1 MKTIITPVG
10 TSMITNYLSPASRR
24 KVGKQSYVAI
34 DNEWQSLDAELSA
47 TDIHASKYKN
57 AIGWI
62 CKVLKSRWF
71 KLDGQPN
78 ESASAEISSILKIA
92 GGNPCK
98 VHLLATDT
106 LHSVM
111 AAELI
116 KDWFEEFKSI
126 YKVEVLFH
134 RPSAEFADQESSEYV
149 VRNLQA
155 VQGDK
160 YRQGFQNLF
169 SLLWKLTRK
178 KRYGKDVIFNITG
191 GYKAI
196 IPALVLFAQ
205 LEDIPFAYFFDIER
219 SSENN
224 ELIEWPK
231 LPFGFDYSAWELLE
245 DFITEKRFRE
255 LLLEKSHDEVAQLLV
270 DYSIVEEEDVKKL
283 TPVGTLLSSYLREK
297 TDIGKSMFGFVA
309 ELLVFEYFVK
319 KGRDVVRGV
328 SINPER
334 LAFANFKNGDSLEVD
349 IVIRNGEDS
358 EEWYEI
364 KPVSS
369 IKEGVAQLCKRLMF
383 NRETGGKNVTRVGLI
398 VYLPDIVNIEIYKKA
413 MRDAVD
419 AMSKFPETDFSI
431 LYFKIPFKEED
442 IRSPSKMSITQQGID
457 MLHAVDLS
465 EFN

>member
-10 TSMITNYLSPASRR
+10 TSMITNYLSPAGRR

-34 DNEWQSLDAELSA
+34 DNEWQSLDAKLSA
-47 TDIHASKYKN
+47 TNIHDSKYKN
-57 AIGWI
+57 AIERI
-62 CKVLKSRWF
+62 CKVLKNRWF
-71 KLDGQPN
+71 EFEGKPN
-78 ESASAEISSILKIA
+78 ELASAEISSILKIA
-92 GGNPCK
+92 NGQSCQ

-116 KDWFEEFKSI
+116 KDWFEKFKSI
-126 YKVEVLFH
+126 YNIEVLFH
-134 RPSAEFADQESSEYV
+134 RPSAEFTHQESSEYV
-149 VRNLQA
+149 VQNLQA
-155 VQGDK
+155 VEGDK

-255 LLLEKSHDEVAQLLV
+255 LFVEKSNDEVAQLLV
-270 DYSIVEEEDVKKL
+270 AYSIVEREDVKKL

-319 KGRDVVRGV
+319 EGRDVVRGV
-328 SINPER
+328 SINPKK
-334 LAFANFKNGDSLEVD
+334 LAFANFKDGDSLEVD

-364 KPVSS
+364 KPISN

-383 NRETGGKNVTRVGLI
+383 NREAGKKNVARVGLI
-398 VYLPDIVNIEIYKKA
+398 VYLPDIVNIEIYKKNIRHA
-413 MRDAVD
+413 VEKMR
-419 AMSKFPETDFSI
+419 KFSETDFSI
-431 LYFKIPFKEED
+431 LYFNIPFKEGD
-442 IRSPSKMSITQQGID
+442 IRSPSKMSITQHGID
-457 MLHAVDLS
+457 MLHTVDLS